1 MGVAETFYSIAT
13 GPVRRRLLL
22 TPVGLAL
29 FMILFL
35 LVIAAG
41 LWTDEAFDIPA
52 LLPGPL
58 GAAIGVTLL
67 AVGLPLWVWCVVLF
81 AQGGGTPIPLN
92 PPPTLVV
99 RGPYRRVRNP
109 MLVAVFTTMLGIGF
123 LLHSASLVLLWAP
136 LHLVANLVEIT
147 RVEQPELERRLGAP
161 YGEYLRRVPMI
172 VPSRD
177 RSRSAPDAVR
187 TRRPL

>member
-1 MGVAETFYSIAT
+1 MGVAEIFYSIAT

-29 FMILFL
+29 FVILFV

-92 PPPTLVV
+92 PPPWSCSGHRST
-99 RGPYRRVRNP
+99 
-109 MLVAVFTTMLGIGF
+109 
-123 LLHSASLVLLWAP
+123 W
-136 LHLVANLVEIT
+136 
-147 RVEQPELERRLGAP
+147 
-161 YGEYLRRVPMI
+161 
-172 VPSRD
+172 SRTW
-177 RSRSAPDAVR
+177 SRSPGSSSPNWNAGSEPPTASTWDR
-187 TRRPL
+187 CR